1 MNPAHRQHR
10 DGPPSGFDFTGRIR
24 ALSTDMV
31 RRLPDLAHIDMDR
44 VAVGFSQT
52 RRSGPQ
58 GIYATLTPLRFVG
71 GGLHTFRRGR
81 QWGVQRLFDVAGREM
96 LYILRFYLPRFLDLA
111 FEQKLTTVAH
121 ELWHI
126 GPAFDGDL
134 RRFNGRCYAHSP
146 SRRKFDATAEQL
158 ARRWLDSRPPESLY
172 DFLRLDYRTLVE
184 RHGRVFGIR
193 VTTPKL
199 RLIG

>member
-1 MNPAHRQHR
+1 VIPSHCQQR
-10 DGPPSGFDFTGRIR
+10 DGPPGGFDFTRRIR
-24 ALSTDMV
+24 TLAADMV
-31 RRLPDLAHIDMDR
+31 VRLPDLAHIDMQR

-52 RRSGPQ
+52 RCRGPQ

-71 GGLHTFRRGR
+71 GRLHAFRRGR
-81 QWGVQRLFDVAGREM
+81 QWGVQRLLDAAGREM
-96 LYILRFYLPRFLDLA
+96 LYILRFYLPRFLDLPFA
-111 FEQKLTTVAH
+111 QKLTTVAH

-126 GPAFDGDL
+126 GPEFNGDL

-146 SRRKFDATAEQL
+146 SRKSFDATAEQL
-158 ARRWLDSRPPESLY
+158 ARRWLDARPPESLY
-172 DFLRLDYRTLVE
+172 DFLHLDYRELVE

-193 VTTPKL
+193 VATPKL

>member
-1 MNPAHRQHR
+1 VNPSHRQQR
-10 DGPPSGFDFTGRIR
+10 DRTQNGFDFTSRIR

-31 RRLPDLAHIDMDR
+31 CRLPELAHIDMNR

-71 GGLHTFRRGR
+71 GGLHTVRRGR
-81 QWGVQRLFDVAGREM
+81 QWGVQRLFDAAGREM
-96 LYILRFYLPRFLDLA
+96 LYILRFYLPRFLDLT

-126 GPAFDGDL
+126 GPDFDGDL

-146 SRRKFDATAEQL
+146 SRKDFDAAAERL
-158 ARRWLDSRPPESLY
+158 VRRWLDSRPPEGLC
-172 DFLRLDYRTLVE
+172 DFLRQDYRTLVE